1 MLEKNS
7 GDSPFNV
14 DVYNLEA
21 IIDNKIK
28 KLNILGLNEQEN
40 CNIFMICLA
49 LGVNKGLR
57 TPLKKV
63 KGWVRPSA
71 FPKDYLAYIDAV
83 ALRELMRDGKE
94 NLITSTDEVHKIAEE
109 YVNTGLLI
117 IDEMIPDVRLADT
130 ESIALELLSK
140 VCDVYDEIT
149 MDSENLH

>member
-1 MLEKNS
+1 MLDKNI

-14 DVYNLEA
+14 DINNLES
-21 IIDNKIK
+21 IIENKIK
-28 KLNILGLNEQEN
+28 KLNVLGLNEQGN

-71 FPKDYLAYIDAV
+71 FPRDYLAYIDAV
-83 ALRELMRDGKE
+83 ALRELIRDNKE

-117 IDEMIPDVRLADT
+117 IDEIIPDVRLADAET
-130 ESIALELLSK
+130 IAYELLSK
-140 VCDVYDEIT
+140 VCDVYDKIS
-149 MDSENLH
+149 DDR